1 MEKKAINTEFL
12 LKAGP
17 YSHIVEAGGFL
28 FLSGVDPI
36 DLEKGLIITDDIEKA
51 TVIVLENMR
60 KALEAAGASMSD
72 VAKTTVFLVNA
83 NDFAVMNQVYKEFF
97 PKEPPAR
104 STVIV
109 AALAKPDWL
118 VEIEAIAYKT

>member
-1 MEKKAINTEFL
+1 VGALDDSGKPISTVEGQTRQL
-12 LKAGP
+12 LTKM
-17 YSHIVEAGGFL
+17 
-28 FLSGVDPI
+28 
-36 DLEKGLIITDDIEKA
+36 K
-51 TVIVLENMR
+51 

-83 NDFAVMNQVYKEFF
+83 NDFTVMNQVYKEFF

-109 AALAKPDWL
+109 AGLAKPDWL